1 MPAAGTARSGVTS
14 RRAANRSSA
23 TFKGAQQ
30 FLVKRFIE
38 VVRDNES
45 AFVDSKN
52 RVPIL
57 HGHKTCHGLARA
69 GNDDVL
75 PEDHLPQQPGE
86 MGLRFVDADVPHD
99 DPYPDQGDDQV
110 NRTPPATH
118 SRLRMYTR
126 GKPRSVRR
134 SISS

>member
-14 RRAANRSSA
+14 GGNRSSA

-38 VVRDNES
+38 VVRDDES

-52 RVPIL
+52 RAPIF
-57 HGHKTCHGLARA
+57 HRHKTRHGLARA

-75 PEDHLPQQPGE
+75 SEDHLPQQPGE
-86 MGLRFVDADVPHD
+86 VGLRFVNADLPHD
-99 DPYPDQGDDQV
+99 DPDLD
-110 NRTPPATH
+110 
-118 SRLRMYTR
+118 
-126 GKPRSVRR
+126 
-134 SISS
+134 